1 MLKIIGNLKMIRP
14 LVASSS
20 NLLAS
25 ANLVSSKQQM
35 LVNNNKF
42 HTSVKVLGGGDHE
55 YIVKFIVY

>member
-20 NLLAS
+20 NLLSS

-42 HTSVKVLGGGDHE
+42 HTSVNVLGGGNHE
-55 YIVKFIVY
+55 FIVRFIY